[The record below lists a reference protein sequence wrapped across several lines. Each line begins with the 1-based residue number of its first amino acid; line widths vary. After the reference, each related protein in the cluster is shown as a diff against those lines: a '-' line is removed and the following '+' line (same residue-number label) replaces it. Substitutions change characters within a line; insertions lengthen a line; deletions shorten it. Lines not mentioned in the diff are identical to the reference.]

1 MGWDSGRSVGCKC
14 DSGFAGPDCSL
25 RECPSEDDPLGGPGR
40 SQGRVCS
47 GRGPVI
53 SQLEVVAVS
62 VDTMVSVAKVK
73 QYYFNC
79 ISLANKNELNQDT
92 HIYAQPNFIKII
104 QFQEVEKTRAHIYI
118 HIQI

>member
-1 MGWDSGRSVGCKC
+1 MIQASQAQIVPYVNVHQKTILW
-14 DSGFAGPDCSL
+14 
-25 RECPSEDDPLGGPGR
+25 EDQVEAKD
-40 SQGRVCS
+40 VCA
-47 GRGPVI
+47 RDVVPVI

>member
-1 MGWDSGRSVGCKC
+1 MGRDV
-14 DSGFAGPDCSL
+14 
-25 RECPSEDDPLGGPGR
+25 
-40 SQGRVCS
+40 V
-47 GRGPVI
+47 PVI

-104 QFQEVEKTRAHIYI
+104 QFQEVEKTRATYTFIFRFSLYFNYKFDI
-118 HIQI
+118 LILLSFKKKK